1 MESSS
6 FQAAG
11 STSACG
17 AAGAAAHEVEASA
30 ARDAYIHARL
40 QGAVFYALP
49 CCTSLDDCL
58 IRAHAHSQRTP
69 H

>member
-40 QGAVFYALP
+40 LRVQCSTP
-49 CCTSLDDCL
+49 CLVA
-58 IRAHAHSQRTP
+58 RV
-69 H
+69 